1 MLSIFNKL
9 FPFVENGSFNKKI
22 TNKIEKL
29 LKDEKELVHMEGYS
43 NLKLDTLKDF
53 YNDSFDIKNK
63 LEDKAKLNIAGLT
76 ISISLILG
84 LSTLIG
90 KINESIDILWIRF
103 AVVLMSAIALLYMI
117 LAGILSIAVLI
128 KHNDVYKVK
137 PYDFTGDEEIQKRAY
152 ALNTELNVNKN
163 IIRNNYIYTSYECIR
178 NSFICLVIVFL
189 VSILPMNAFKDS
201 NNSLDIA
208 ATINKNDRLIFSED
222 CIKSI
227 AVNEVDDTKK
237 KVQDIVERSKNY
249 INEQEY
255 GEKISISDEKQKM
268 FIQLIKSKGG
278 IIVTEVEEQVFLL
291 K

>member
-1 MLSIFNKL
+1 MCILNKL
-9 FPFVENGSFNKKI
+9 FPFAENGNNNKKLTI
-22 TNKIEKL
+22 KIEKL
-29 LKDEKELVHMEGYS
+29 LKDEEKLVYMEGYS
-43 NLKLDTLKDF
+43 NLKLDALKDF

-63 LEDKAKLNIAGLT
+63 LEDKAKLNIACLT

-90 KINESIDILWIRF
+90 KINESIDMLWIKF
-103 AVVLMSAIALLYMI
+103 AVVVVSAIALLYMI

-137 PYDFTGDEEIQKRAY
+137 PCDFTRDEEIQKKAY

-163 IIRNNYIYTSYECIR
+163 IIRNNYIYTSYESNR

-189 VSILPMNAFKDS
+189 VSILPLNAFKDS

-208 ATINKNDRLIFSED
+208 ATINKTDRLIFSED

-237 KVQDIVERSKNY
+237 KVQNIVDRSRNY

-255 GEKISISDEKQKM
+255 GEEISISDEKLKM
-268 FIQLIKSKGG
+268 FIQMIKSKGG
-278 IIVTEVEEQVFLL
+278 IIVTEIEEQVFLL